1 MNEDQFRQELRKR
14 GYPEAQ
20 IREFEP
26 NLDKEM
32 HTHDQSAMA
41 LVTRGALTLVLE
53 RESTTY
59 KPGEWCELVAG
70 TLHTE
75 RTGASGATVLL
86 AYKRP

>member
-1 MNEDQFRQELRKR
+1 MTEDQFREQLREQ
-14 GYPEAQ
+14 GYGEAR
-20 IREFEP
+20 IRDFEP

-32 HTHDQSAMA
+32 HTHDQPAMA
-41 LVTRGALTLVLE
+41 LVMRGEFTLVLE

-59 KPGEWCELVAG
+59 KPGEWCELLAG

-86 AYKRP
+86 AYK

>member
-1 MNEDQFRQELRKR
+1 MTEDRFRQQLQEQ
-14 GYPEAQ
+14 GYGEAR
-20 IREFEP
+20 IRDFEP

-41 LVTRGALTLVLE
+41 LVMRGEFTLVLE
-53 RESTTY
+53 HESTTY

-75 RTGASGATVLL
+75 RTGVGGATVLL
-86 AYKRP
+86 AYK